1 MVDFSV
7 PDDLKEICDGLLQFV
22 DREVLTLEDAHRDL
36 LEHERNTYDESGRF
50 VPQVQA
56 LRKQVRMASA
66 EAGFYTM
73 FGAEELGGAGL
84 GPLAAVYIHDRLN
97 ARYGPGHYLIQEVVI
112 PSPFTNGLSPVLRH
126 LRREQRDELLPGIA
140 SGERTLCFGL
150 SEPDAGSDVFNLRT
164 RAVRDGEHWVLN
176 GVKQWIT
183 NGPYAHYAMV
193 FAVTDPEQFAQ
204 RKGGVTGFLVDTDS
218 PGFDNATVIRY
229 MGHQGSEIGF
239 LNLEN
244 VRVHESRV
252 LGEVNSGF
260 KIAIGGVNVG
270 RLGLAAKCIGM
281 SRWALEQAVEYAKIR
296 KTFGTAIAEHQ
307 AIQFMLAECAMDIY
321 AGKNMALNCAWK
333 LEQGL
338 PALKEISM
346 VKAFCTEMGNRVMDR
361 VIQIHGGMGLTNE
374 MRFEEGY
381 RFIRTLRIPDG
392 TAEIQRRT
400 IARQLLAGDTQL

>member
-22 DREVLTLEDAHRDL
+22 DREVLTLEEANRDL
-36 LEHERNTYDESGRF
+36 LEHERNTFDETGRF
-50 VPQVQA
+50 VPEVQA
-56 LRKQVRMASA
+56 LRKQVRMKSA
-66 EAGFYTM
+66 AAGFYTM

-84 GPLAAVYIHDRLN
+84 GPLSAVYIHDRLN

-126 LRREQRDELLPGIA
+126 LRPELRDKLLPGIA

-150 SEPDAGSDVFNLRT
+150 SEPDAGSDVFAMRT
-164 RAVRDGEHWVLN
+164 RAVRDGDHWVLN

-183 NGPYAHYAMV
+183 NGPYADYAMV

-204 RKGGVTGFLVDTDS
+204 RQGGVTGFLVDTAS
-218 PGFDNATVIRY
+218 PGFDNSTVIRY

-252 LGEVNSGF
+252 LGEVNGGF

-296 KTFGTAIAEHQ
+296 KTFGKAIAEHQ

-361 VIQIHGGMGLTNE
+361 VIQVHGGMGLTNE

-400 IARQLLAGDTQL
+400 IARQLLAGDIQL